1 MKEELSDEVV
11 DQIVFGME
19 DQEHT
24 YYFDRE
30 RHVVIK
36 TIVLPEEKKQEAS
49 RRYVALPDWR
59 PVDGFYM
66 MEQFIGSLKNPIY
79 REELRDALKGGRGV
93 FRRFKDFLKRHEP
106 LERLWFNFK
115 EGEMRRIVR
124 RWYGKITDAEELEK
138 LGEEPEETE
147 QLLLSDLAIEERG
160 ESPERRD
167 EKIEKAMGESLYD
180 VSAELRELII
190 EERLAVCGEEEST
203 TVEAMD
209 DTGEVVGTA
218 GGELFSLG
226 GGDVFK
232 LLYLYVEPLYRGMG
246 LSRLLLDRMTESAKR
261 VGAKELVVDIPSGSS
276 FLERELFERG
286 FNEYLR
292 SFSLGWSRFE

>member
-24 YYFDRE
+24 YYFDRQKQL
-30 RHVVIK
+30 VIK
-36 TIVLPEEKKQEAS
+36 TTDLPEESLQES
-49 RRYVALPDWR
+49 GRRYVPLPEWR

-93 FRRFKDFLKRHEP
+93 FRRFKDFLKRHDP

-124 RWYGKITDAEELEK
+124 RWYGKIIDAEEMEK

-147 QLLLSDLAIEERG
+147 QLLLSDLVIDERE
-160 ESPERRD
+160 ESPEKRD
-167 EKIEKAMGESLYD
+167 EKIEKAMSESLYD
-180 VSAELRELII
+180 VSEELRELVL
-190 EERLAVCGEEEST
+190 EEHLAVCGDEEST
-203 TVEAMD
+203 TVEALD
-209 DTGEVVGTA
+209 AAAEVVGTA
-218 GGELFSLG
+218 GGELFSAG

-232 LLYLYVEPLYRGMG
+232 LIYLYVEPLYRGMG
-246 LSRLLLDRMTESAKR
+246 LSRLLLDRMTEIAKR
-261 VGAKELVVDIPSGSS
+261 RGAKELVVDIPSGSS

-286 FNEYLR
+286 YSEYLR
-292 SFSLGWSRFE
+292 SFSLRWSRFE

>member
-19 DQEHT
+19 DQEHS

-30 RHVVIK
+30 KQIVIK
-36 TIVLPEEKKQEAS
+36 INDVSEEKLQATS
-49 RRYVALPDWR
+49 RRYVPIPEWR

-66 MEQFIGSLKNPIY
+66 MEQFVGSIKNPIY

-124 RWYGKITDAEELEK
+124 RWYGRITDAEEMEK

-147 QLLLSDLAIEERG
+147 QLLLSDLAIEERE
-160 ESPERRD
+160 ESAEQRD
-167 EKIEKAMGESLYD
+167 KKLEKALSESLYD
-180 VSAELRELII
+180 VSAELRELVL
-190 EERLAVCGEEEST
+190 EERLTVCGDADST
-203 TVEAMD
+203 TVEALD
-209 DTGEVVGTA
+209 GAGEVVGTA
-218 GGELFSLG
+218 GGELFSAEG
-226 GGDVFK
+226 GVIFK
-232 LLYLYVEPLYRGMG
+232 LIYLYVEPLYRGMG

-261 VGAKELVVDIPSGSS
+261 TGAKELVVDIPSGSS
-276 FLERELFERG
+276 FLERELYERG
-286 FNEYLR
+286 FSEYVR
-292 SFSLGWSRFE
+292 SFSLRWSRFE

>member
-1 MKEELSDEVV
+1 MSEELTDEVV

-19 DQEHT
+19 DQQNT

-30 RHVVIK
+30 KQVVIK
-36 TIVLPEEKKQEAS
+36 TDGLTEAELQDSGNRYVSLPE
-49 RRYVALPDWR
+49 WR

-124 RWYGKITDAEELEK
+124 NWYAGITEAEEMEK

-147 QLLLSDLAIEERG
+147 QLLLSDLTIEEH
-160 ESPERRD
+160 EERNQAQ
-167 EKIEKAMGESLYD
+167 EGKIEKALNESLYD
-180 VSAELRELII
+180 VSTELKELVLEDKLAESGDSEI
-190 EERLAVCGEEEST
+190 T
-203 TVEAMD
+203 TVEALD
-209 DTGEVVGTA
+209 EAGEIVGTA
-218 GGELFSLG
+218 GGELFSSG
-226 GGDVFK
+226 EGDLFK

-246 LSRLLLDRMTESAKR
+246 LSRLLLDRMTETAKSL
-261 VGAKELVVDIPSGSS
+261 GAKELVVDIPSGSS
-276 FLERELFERG
+276 FLERELYERG
-286 FNEYLR
+286 FSEYMR
-292 SFSLGWSRFE
+292 SFSLRWSKFE